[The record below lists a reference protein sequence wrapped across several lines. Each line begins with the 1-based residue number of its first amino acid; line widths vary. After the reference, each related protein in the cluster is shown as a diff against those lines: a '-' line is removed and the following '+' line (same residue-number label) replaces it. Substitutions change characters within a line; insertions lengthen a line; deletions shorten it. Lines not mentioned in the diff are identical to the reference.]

1 MSNDPTTWD
10 LNGAVMSDS
19 DGTAVV
25 ALVEAIRRYGAR
37 TVAFGY
43 DWPGHAEDAEPP
55 ADADDVTWWAE
66 ATYKLAGRKHVVR
79 REVVAQPGWHHHAQV
94 EALAELVRERGGNV
108 VTVQR

>member
-1 MSNDPTTWD
+1 MTRPQDMD
-10 LNGAVMSDS
+10 LSMAVVDDR
-19 DGTAVV
+19 DGSAIV
-25 ALVEAIRRYGAR
+25 ALVEAVRRYGAR
-37 TVAFGY
+37 SLAFGY
-43 DWPGHAEDAEPP
+43 SWPGHPEDAEPP
-55 ADADDVTWWAE
+55 SDAEGVTWWAE